1 MSQPSID
8 LSRIEARDV
17 WVFDLDNTLY
27 PAECD
32 LFAQIDQRMTDFVAR
47 FLRLDRAEARALQKQ
62 YYADHGTTLKGLMT
76 MHGMAP
82 DDFLSH
88 VHEIDLSPLPVKP
101 DLCDAIASLPGRKLV
116 YTNGS
121 RRHAERVTE
130 YMELHTVFDGL
141 FGIEDSTYHP
151 KPAQAAY
158 DAFCA
163 HHDVDPAR
171 AVFFEDLERN
181 LAPAHAMGFATVLV
195 GSTKD
200 WSHEPAGAR
209 PAGEADADH
218 PHVDYLT
225 HDLTGFLQDVLR
237 TLRPEDETAPDA
249 ATPAQ
254 G

>member
-1 MSQPSID
+1 MSANGAD
-8 LSRIEARDV
+8 LSPLESRDV

-47 FLRLDRAEARALQKQ
+47 FLRLERAEARALQKK
-62 YYADHGTTLKGLMT
+62 YYAEHGTTLKGLMT

-82 DDFLSH
+82 DEFLAH
-88 VHEIDLSPLPVKP
+88 VHEIDLSPLPIKP
-101 DLCDAIASLPGRKLV
+101 DLSAAIAALPGRKLV

-130 YMELHTVFDGL
+130 YMQVHTAFDGM
-141 FGIEDSTYHP
+141 FGIEDAGFHP
-151 KPAQAAY
+151 KPSQDAY

-163 HHDVDPAR
+163 AHDVDPAR
-171 AVFFEDLERN
+171 AILFEDLERN

-195 GSTKD
+195 HSSKD
-200 WSHEPAGAR
+200 WSHEPVEAR
-209 PAGEADADH
+209 PAGPEDADH

-225 HDLTGFLQDVLR
+225 SDLTGFLQDVLQVVKPAAGTVSGPR
-237 TLRPEDETAPDA
+237 VLR
-249 ATPAQ
+249 
-254 G
+254 